1 MYVEDSEGNKHRVVA
16 IANGIKWIEGDA
28 STITGD
34 VSKGKPSMKWYQKG
48 HLDERVGPGNRDFEE
63 MTPLESYL
71 LMYPKAQMERCISE
85 TNEILV
91 AGGKKPIDTQELLKW
106 QGICLLITRTNYN
119 GKRQD
124 LWGGKNK
131 RSKYL
136 PTIDL
141 NQTGMGR
148 NRFDEIWYAMRWS
161 KQLEERPENMS
172 SAEFRWQLVNDHVK
186 DFNEHRAKTFVPSG
200 EICADETIIRWYG
213 LGGAYVNIGLPMYVE
228 LDRKPDSG
236 CEIQDICCVH
246 SKIMLQ
252 LKVVDSAEEEEK
264 KQAAKDTTEEYDSL
278 NHGTKVLLELCEPW
292 NDTNRLVV
300 ADSYFASVMSA
311 EELEKKGWKFIGNVK
326 TASKSFPKKYLENQV
341 LPQRGDRVVLCSLD
355 PETKETK
362 YVAITWLDRNRRFFI
377 ATRCGLGEG
386 TEISRRRY
394 RQVSDDPEADPEQ
407 VLVNVKQPAAVE
419 AYYDGAGA
427 VDQRNRLRAAELRV
441 DKLLSTKDWARRV
454 NFGIWGICVCDSYA
468 LFNQVVRSNLR
479 FNSPDEYFCALAD
492 ELIENKVGIRASRSS
507 TQRQRE
513 EEEEEEDTTTT
524 RPTLQLTQAK
534 KSAKTTAGNTRRS
547 QGRCKHSKGD
557 KKCGKQ
563 SSYICSACSND
574 QHQHYMCCEATTGRK
589 CFAEHLQAVHAEH
602 S

>member
-172 SAEFRWQLVNDHVK
+172 SAEFRWQ
-186 DFNEHRAKTFVPSG
+186 
-200 EICADETIIRWYG
+200 
-213 LGGAYVNIGLPMYVE
+213 
-228 LDRKPDSG
+228 
-236 CEIQDICCVH
+236 
-246 SKIMLQ
+246 
-252 LKVVDSAEEEEK
+252 
-264 KQAAKDTTEEYDSL
+264 
-278 NHGTKVLLELCEPW
+278 
-292 NDTNRLVV
+292 
-300 ADSYFASVMSA
+300 
-311 EELEKKGWKFIGNVK
+311 
-326 TASKSFPKKYLENQV
+326 
-341 LPQRGDRVVLCSLD
+341 
-355 PETKETK
+355 
-362 YVAITWLDRNRRFFI
+362 
-377 ATRCGLGEG
+377 
-386 TEISRRRY
+386 
-394 RQVSDDPEADPEQ
+394 
-407 VLVNVKQPAAVE
+407 
-419 AYYDGAGA
+419 
-427 VDQRNRLRAAELRV
+427 
-441 DKLLSTKDWARRV
+441 
-454 NFGIWGICVCDSYA
+454 
-468 LFNQVVRSNLR
+468 
-479 FNSPDEYFCALAD
+479 
-492 ELIENKVGIRASRSS
+492 
-507 TQRQRE
+507 
-513 EEEEEEDTTTT
+513 
-524 RPTLQLTQAK
+524 
-534 KSAKTTAGNTRRS
+534 
-547 QGRCKHSKGD
+547 
-557 KKCGKQ
+557 
-563 SSYICSACSND
+563 
-574 QHQHYMCCEATTGRK
+574 
-589 CFAEHLQAVHAEH
+589 
-602 S
+602 